1 MEQFPLKRI
10 VIPLIIVVLIFAFS
24 VINTMAAEKIKVGDT
39 RYWFG
44 TKMEVIKV
52 GDTEGHVI
60 QVTESKGIDMR
71 SKNFA
76 VASNTWDLVKGTG
89 TMYGYTTMME
99 TDGKPTR
106 FLKQEGKA
114 IGFLSP
120 EGKHMIS
127 GEGTWTMVK
136 GVGEWQGATGGG
148 TWKMKTVSPGIFVM
162 DWEGEL
168 VKP

>member
-1 MEQFPLKRI
+1 MKRFELRRI
-10 VIPLIIVVLIFAFS
+10 VILIIIIIFIFAFGMM
-24 VINTMAAEKIKVGDT
+24 NTMAAEKIKVGDT
-39 RYWFG
+39 KYWVG

-52 GDTEGHVI
+52 GDTEGSVI
-60 QVTESKGIDMR
+60 QVTESKGVDVR
-71 SKNFA
+71 GKNLA
-76 VASNTWDLVKGTG
+76 LPPILGLVKGTG
-89 TMYGYTTMME
+89 TMFGYTTMIE
-99 TDGKPTR
+99 PDGKPTR

-120 EGKHMIS
+120 EGRHMIS

-162 DWEGEL
+162 DREGEF

>member
-1 MEQFPLKRI
+1 MRLSGMRRI
-10 VIPLIIVVLIFAFS
+10 VTPSMMVVLILAFGMVNS
-24 VINTMAAEKIKVGDT
+24 NAAEKIKMSDT
-39 RYWFG
+39 RYWVG

-60 QVTESKGIDMR
+60 QVTESKGVDVR
-71 SKNFA
+71 SKNLA
-76 VASNTWDLVKGTG
+76 IATNTWDLVKGTG
-89 TMYGYTTMME
+89 TMYGYTTIME
-99 TDGKPTR
+99 PDGKPTR

-114 IGFLSP
+114 IGSLSP

-148 TWKMKTVSPGIFVM
+148 TWKMKTVTPGIFVM